1 MLMTIFIPGIKVKAM
16 TLIDNSYLPPLVQ
29 DDYTDY
35 IIYKT
40 KNSEIYMIKFNYSDN
55 LVFYTSSSNSNG
67 NFYIECKRLDDSE
80 VNIYYNKYFF
90 DRRYEDIN
98 DWNWLKSISFIDTQY
113 LRNPIGG
120 NKYDSSVKEIQSI
133 LYSTVDMY
141 YNPSETS
148 TTIYSSDSNL
158 IPGEHKHDSS
168 LSFNEKKL
176 EDKTYSK
183 DNGNYEKDI
192 IVSTID
198 LYQDN
203 VSSVQTIFN
212 FSDYYDNNYKYYI
225 KPQGKETIDV
235 TNEVL
240 NGTSINGKGYVSL
253 TFEKDVKVV
262 ALVVRNETDLG
273 INKIFNIKV
282 KNVSNSFESNDN
294 KVYPDKPNDGY
305 LDYIVFKT
313 KDNSVFMITFNKTKN
328 YSFFT
333 SDTNDSGGF
342 YIVSYLNKGGEN
354 NNTHNSYKLDNGTW
368 KVLYQN
374 QYLRDPI
381 GGSKYDSSVK
391 NIKSILY
398 STVDMYYLYDRTST
412 GSYSSDSY
420 MIQGLHQNNMS
431 LPLDYRRFNDKTY
444 NYNKNIPK
452 PKAELNIT
460 DARVNDVD
468 NNREFY
474 LVNFDLGDYYDSKYK
489 LYYGYDVNTQTKY
502 SAEFNQETK
511 KATIK
516 HAFDS
521 VPIYYQLIEN
531 DNLSSPVL
539 TGVYS
544 VPIGYTNQNKEIII
558 KEANSYDDNG
568 NKIITATLDFSNIEK
583 FRDIHPDITYII
595 DDVIVTDTNY
605 NWTITKD
612 NFSSFYAKH
621 IRVFLGQYSVI
632 NEGYYHPKWEGGFTK
647 KPEETPTI
655 PNFDDKCTDVVEREL
670 LEQVD
675 MNDLDNGP
683 GIVKMVKA
691 FVGAIKDFII
701 SFFKII
707 INFFNKL
714 NIWIRA
720 CIISLF
726 CIFIISRIIKAV
738 RK

>member
-1 MLMTIFIPGIKVKAM
+1 MLMTIFIPGIKVKAL
-16 TLIDNSYLPPLVQ
+16 TGNDGVEYPDKPEDVF
-29 DDYTDY
+29 TDY
-35 IIYKT
+35 FVFY
-40 KNSEIYMIKFNYSDN
+40 SSYSDSRFRGTFMVTFN
-55 LVFYTSSSNSNG
+55 SSDGPYVTSSYYNGGVEISIFTLPRCHGNNPDYDNGLCDHGDKSENLYKENG
-67 NFYIECKRLDDSE
+67 NFWNVYRLEDNLWKIFDYPVSGS
-80 VNIYYNKYFF
+80 YFG
-90 DRRYEDIN
+90 
-98 DWNWLKSISFIDTQY
+98 LSSITK
-113 LRNPIGG
+113 L
-120 NKYDSSVKEIQSI
+120 
-133 LYSTVDMY
+133 LYSTVDIY
-141 YNPSETS
+141 YAPDAAKS
-148 TTIYSSDSNL
+148 TYPESSYF
-158 IPGEHKHDSS
+158 IPGEHYVDRS
-168 LSFNEKKL
+168 LKGL
-176 EDKTYSK
+176 EYSYGDKT
-183 DNGNYEKDI
+183 
-192 IVSTID
+192 
-198 LYQDN
+198 
-203 VSSVQTIFN
+203 
-212 FSDYYDNNYKYYI
+212 
-225 KPQGKETIDV
+225 
-235 TNEVL
+235 
-240 NGTSINGKGYVSL
+240 
-253 TFEKDVKVV
+253 
-262 ALVVRNETDLG
+262 
-273 INKIFNIKV
+273 
-282 KNVSNSFESNDN
+282 
-294 KVYPDKPNDGY
+294 
-305 LDYIVFKT
+305 
-313 KDNSVFMITFNKTKN
+313 
-328 YSFFT
+328 
-333 SDTNDSGGF
+333 
-342 YIVSYLNKGGEN
+342 
-354 NNTHNSYKLDNGTW
+354 
-368 KVLYQN
+368 
-374 QYLRDPI
+374 
-381 GGSKYDSSVK
+381 
-391 NIKSILY
+391 
-398 STVDMYYLYDRTST
+398 
-412 GSYSSDSY
+412 
-420 MIQGLHQNNMS
+420 
-431 LPLDYRRFNDKTY
+431 
-444 NYNKNIPK
+444 YNKNIPK

-655 PNFDDKCTDVVEREL
+655 PNFDDKYTDVVEREL

>member
-1 MLMTIFIPGIKVKAM
+1 MLMTIFIPGIKVNALTGNDGVEYPDVPNDGYNDLILYYNGETKA
-16 TLIDNSYLPPLVQ
+16 THL
-29 DDYTDY
+29 
-35 IIYKT
+35 
-40 KNSEIYMIKFNYSDN
+40 IKF
-55 LVFYTSSSNSNG
+55 
-67 NFYIECKRLDDSE
+67 
-80 VNIYYNKYFF
+80 
-90 DRRYEDIN
+90 
-98 DWNWLKSISFIDTQY
+98 
-113 LRNPIGG
+113 
-120 NKYDSSVKEIQSI
+120 DSSEGIYVTSTYWFSSGADSLLIYPYYVCRDPYLEQKELCQSITNKFTKYKYYKLINNEWKTANNSMGTIAEFKNIRKI
-133 LYSTVDMY
+133 LYSTVDIY
-141 YNPSETS
+141 YRKDAAES
-148 TTIYSSDSNL
+148 TYPEDSYFIPGKHKSDSNAVFL
-158 IPGEHKHDSS
+158 DSA
-168 LSFNEKKL
+168 LS
-176 EDKTYSK
+176 DKTYSK
-183 DNGNYEKDI
+183 
-192 IVSTID
+192 
-198 LYQDN
+198 
-203 VSSVQTIFN
+203 
-212 FSDYYDNNYKYYI
+212 NNR
-225 KPQGKETIDV
+225 PPAV
-235 TNEVL
+235 
-240 NGTSINGKGYVSL
+240 
-253 TFEKDVKVV
+253 
-262 ALVVRNETDLG
+262 
-273 INKIFNIKV
+273 
-282 KNVSNSFESNDN
+282 
-294 KVYPDKPNDGY
+294 
-305 LDYIVFKT
+305 
-313 KDNSVFMITFNKTKN
+313 
-328 YSFFT
+328 
-333 SDTNDSGGF
+333 
-342 YIVSYLNKGGEN
+342 
-354 NNTHNSYKLDNGTW
+354 
-368 KVLYQN
+368 
-374 QYLRDPI
+374 
-381 GGSKYDSSVK
+381 
-391 NIKSILY
+391 
-398 STVDMYYLYDRTST
+398 
-412 GSYSSDSY
+412 
-420 MIQGLHQNNMS
+420 
-431 LPLDYRRFNDKTY
+431 
-444 NYNKNIPK
+444 
-452 PKAELNIT
+452 ELNIT

-655 PNFDDKCTDVVEREL
+655 PNFDDKYTDVVEREL